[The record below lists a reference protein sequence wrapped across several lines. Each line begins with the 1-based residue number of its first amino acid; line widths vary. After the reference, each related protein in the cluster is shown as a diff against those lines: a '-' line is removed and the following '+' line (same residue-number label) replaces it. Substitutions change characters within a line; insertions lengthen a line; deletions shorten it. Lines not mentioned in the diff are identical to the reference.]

1 MKFSSYQPT
10 VQPNRINPS
19 AVQAPRDLNVYGTGG
34 KEWDALGSAV
44 GQVNKVLVQKR
55 DDEDAADV
63 MDAKNKIMSTLTD
76 KLYNSE
82 DGLLTLGVGHNA
94 KGLTDRVTQAIQD
107 TSKDVAMQ
115 YNPRVRYALKSTLN
129 DNMMNLQ
136 RVAAAQ
142 EQREGENA
150 EQADYT
156 SALNLNA
163 QNAGLTWDVK
173 NSLTSIIGDTKRTVL
188 ARGARMGWS
197 GEQVQSEM
205 QGAVTKLVS
214 SAATAA
220 ITAKNYDRAADI
232 LKYNRSEMD
241 QTEYNRLMGI
251 VKKNQEVTK
260 VYTNIH
266 DIVGKYYNPKT
277 GQVDWE
283 GLDKELRQLS
293 TKKGANGGGANGNAK
308 DIFCDAMIRSESG
321 GDPSATSSVGAY
333 GVLQIMPDNWP
344 SWSKE
349 AGYEGADPND
359 AAVQKA
365 VGKFKLDQ
373 YVDKYGYE
381 GAIVAWYA
389 GPANAE
395 RWVNG
400 ESTDIWGRPW
410 SSPQPNGPSIQKKVT
425 DVMQDFNDHGGAN
438 AGSQDS
444 SGGENGIDIS
454 RNIYY
459 EVKPGKEGEVEG
471 LQHSTW
477 AKLNALAALYKQQFG
492 SDKDF
497 EPFYVTAGAATDGH
511 NDGSK
516 HYQGI
521 AFDIAMD
528 SLKRNPKR
536 LEWLQEHAADVGLT
550 PLNEYNGYGNE
561 KYAKGENFHFSD
573 NGSDNGGAFDEN
585 AYMGN
590 GGGGE
595 SASTGGV
602 FDIEEYNT
610 YRNAAKAEIADLQAQ
625 YKENRQQHLNDIE
638 TSIDGTSSY
647 SEACQLIDSQPD
659 LTLKEKLSFKSL
671 AAQKFGVNRSTGRPI
686 GSGRSGGSSRS
697 RTSTSVVGSSG
708 AKYTQNQI
716 NNARY
721 DVQEYN
727 ERINDPNDTISRTD
741 QRRYNKAANLL
752 QDIGEMGSGD
762 NLASEDGLE
771 MARHAIQVTNSDEEA
786 EWYLI
791 SNYNYSESEADYY
804 ISKVHGESDSD

>member
-10 VQPNRINPS
+10 VQPNRINPP

-173 NSLTSIIGDTKRTVL
+173 NSLTSIIGDTRRTVL

-197 GEQVQSEM
+197 GEQIQSEM
-205 QGAVTKLVS
+205 QGAATKLVS

-220 ITAKNYDRAADI
+220 ITAKDYNRAAEI
-232 LKYNRSEMD
+232 LKYYRSEMD
-241 QTEYNRLMGI
+241 QTEYNRLIGI

-260 VYTNIH
+260 IYTNIH

-277 GQVDWE
+277 GQVDWN
-283 GLDKELRQLS
+283 GLDKELRRLS
-293 TKKGANGGGANGNAK
+293 TKNSTGTGAASGKAAFFKAVEGQ
-308 DIFCDAMIRSESG
+308 ESG
-321 GDPSATSSVGAY
+321 GDPNAVSKVGAVGIY
-333 GVLQIMPDNWP
+333 QIMPDNWP

-359 AAVQKA
+359 EAAQRA
-365 VGKFKLDQ
+365 VGEFKLGQ
-373 YVDKYGYE
+373 FYDKYGPE
-381 GAIVAWYA
+381 GALVAWYA
-389 GPANAE
+389 GEGNAE

-400 ESTDIWGRPW
+400 KSTDAWGRSW
-410 SSPQPNGPSIQKKVT
+410 DAPQKDGPSIRGYVNETMARMPQV
-425 DVMQDFNDHGGAN
+425 
-438 AGSQDS
+438 SQES
-444 SGGENGIDIS
+444 SGGDNANPAGVTPVWMSTQGGDIDEQVKQLKPQWNDGVLGTIGGVLKQNFGITGVISSAARTAEHNAAVGGSPTSHHIIRDDGGDAVDIVLDG
-454 RNIYY
+454 NL
-459 EVKPGKEGEVEG
+459 PDG
-471 LQHSTW
+471 
-477 AKLNALAALYKQQFG
+477 
-492 SDKDF
+492 
-497 EPFYVTAGAATDGH
+497 VTADDVKQYFIDSGKFDEVLYHDAGSGLHLHLGGYKGGWGTDG
-511 NDGSK
+511 S
-516 HYQGI
+516 
-521 AFDIAMD
+521 
-528 SLKRNPKR
+528 
-536 LEWLQEHAADVGLT
+536 
-550 PLNEYNGYGNE
+550 
-561 KYAKGENFHFSD
+561 
-573 NGSDNGGAFDEN
+573 
-585 AYMGN
+585 
-590 GGGGE
+590 GGG
-595 SASTGGV
+595 SASSGGI

-610 YRNAAKAEIADLQAQ
+610 YRSAAKAEIADLQNM
-625 YKENRQQHLNDIE
+625 YKEQKQQHLNNIE
-638 TSIDGTSSY
+638 TAIDGKSSY
-647 SEACQLIDSQPD
+647 SEACQLIDSQTD
-659 LTLKEKLSFKSL
+659 LTLNEKLSFKSL
-671 AAQKFGVNRSTGRPI
+671 AAQKFGVNLSTGRPI
-686 GSGRSGGSSRS
+686 GSGRSGGSSR

-708 AKYTQNQI
+708 AKYTQKQI

-721 DVQEYN
+721 DMDEYN
-727 ERINDPNDTISRTD
+727 ERMSDPNDTISRTD

-752 QDIGEMGSGD
+752 QDIGEGGSGD
-762 NLASEDGLE
+762 NLSSKDGLE
-771 MARHAIQVTNSDEEA
+771 MARHAIQVTNDDEEA
-786 EWYLI
+786 QWYLI
-791 SNYNYSESEADYY
+791 SNYNYSESEAEYY
-804 ISKVHGESDSD
+804 INLAHGDSDE